1 MIFIIDECL
10 NHLFKDTWFVR
21 PLVQKQKDIWFTTFV
36 NWGKQQILCLWSWCM
51 FLINYLNN
59 SLFIKVV
66 DTFSIDLLIDKLTTN
81 LNSKLVEICKKAN
94 EILVCI

>member
-1 MIFIIDECL
+1 
-10 NHLFKDTWFVR
+10 
-21 PLVQKQKDIWFTTFV
+21 
-36 NWGKQQILCLWSWCM
+36 M